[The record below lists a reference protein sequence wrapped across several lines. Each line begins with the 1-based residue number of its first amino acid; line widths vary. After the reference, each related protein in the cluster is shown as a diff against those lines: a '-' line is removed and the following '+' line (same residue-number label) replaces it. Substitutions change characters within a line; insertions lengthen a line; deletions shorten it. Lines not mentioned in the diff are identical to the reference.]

1 MLEIIAMATMLIDH
15 MGAVF
20 FPDIIFLRIIGRI
33 SFPIYCFLLVRGFNH
48 TSCFRKYLIRLILL
62 ALVSQP
68 ICMRLFGEVRLNVI
82 FTLAVCLIILKLI
95 ESPKIPHIIM

>member
-48 TSCFRKYLIRLILL
+48 TSCF
-62 ALVSQP
+62 S
-68 ICMRLFGEVRLNVI
+68 
-82 FTLAVCLIILKLI
+82 
-95 ESPKIPHIIM
+95 KISHKANTVGPCQSTYIHETVWRGQTKCHIHPCSMSDYP